1 MHFASEI
8 FGVNFPVWYSKRK
21 GEEGK
26 IILPKLENLPID
38 PNKDAPEG
46 YERHEI
52 IAETD
57 IMDTWMT
64 SSISPQLSSGGISN
78 DLSDN
83 EERHKKLFPA
93 DLRPQAHEIIRSW
106 AFYTIVKAHLHQND
120 IPWKNLM
127 ISGWCLAADKTKMSK
142 SKGNVVTPINLIK
155 EKGSDIVRYWASTSN
170 LGADTAYSEDVF
182 KIGQKLVTKL
192 FNVAKFASMN
202 FDLFSEIGQ
211 PATILEDINS
221 KNINQITD
229 FWILSRI
236 KEVIKQSEEQF
247 DKFEYAK
254 ARELVEDFFWNDFCD
269 NYLEIVKV
277 RAYGLNAIKYQ
288 DQDLTQE
295 LKNKIISEQKSAI
308 YTLYHILEH
317 ILKLFSPFVPH
328 ICEEIY
334 QAVFENKQKSIHQ
347 RGSWPKLEEQFF
359 DEDSIKIGKEMLLV
373 IFEIR
378 KYKSEQN
385 ISMKTILD
393 KFTINSQIDF
403 TDILED
409 LKNVTNSNEIIITKG
424 TSDFPI

>member
-1 MHFASEI
+1 MYKKQELIDKINKCNWHPEYMNILALQWCENLSLDWCISRQRF

-170 LGADTAYSEDVF
+170 L
-182 KIGQKLVTKL
+182 
-192 FNVAKFASMN
+192 
-202 FDLFSEIGQ
+202 
-211 PATILEDINS
+211 
-221 KNINQITD
+221 
-229 FWILSRI
+229 
-236 KEVIKQSEEQF
+236 
-247 DKFEYAK
+247 
-254 ARELVEDFFWNDFCD
+254 
-269 NYLEIVKV
+269 
-277 RAYGLNAIKYQ
+277 
-288 DQDLTQE
+288 
-295 LKNKIISEQKSAI
+295 
-308 YTLYHILEH
+308 
-317 ILKLFSPFVPH
+317 
-328 ICEEIY
+328 
-334 QAVFENKQKSIHQ
+334 
-347 RGSWPKLEEQFF
+347 
-359 DEDSIKIGKEMLLV
+359 
-373 IFEIR
+373 
-378 KYKSEQN
+378 
-385 ISMKTILD
+385 
-393 KFTINSQIDF
+393 
-403 TDILED
+403 
-409 LKNVTNSNEIIITKG
+409 
-424 TSDFPI
+424 